1 MNALF
6 ACRDAGV
13 DVDYRVEYNGAAAE
27 LANLDAALDS
37 AKQAIA
43 ADVGP
48 VSGWTVEHD
57 ESINDWFVQGVVN
70 GQAVGA
76 TAVVA
81 GPEPM
86 LATPSVPQYAP
97 VEVDGVVRR
106 RVFTAETPADALG
119 TAANWL
125 AGRSEA
131 IAVDDLGWR
140 RGADGFELRVYYR
153 S

>member
-1 MNALF
+1 M
-6 ACRDAGV
+6 
-13 DVDYRVEYNGAAAE
+13 DYRVEYNGAAAD

-57 ESINDWFVQGVVN
+57 ESINDWFVQGVVD
-70 GQAVGA
+70 GQAVGP
-76 TAVVA
+76 TAVVT

-86 LATPSVPQYAP
+86 LTPQSVPRDAP
-97 VEVDGVVRR
+97 VDIDGAVHR
-106 RVFTAETPADALG
+106 RVFTGQTPADALG
-119 TAANWL
+119 MAANWL
-125 AGRSEA
+125 ARHPEVV
-131 IAVDDLGWR
+131 VDDLGWR
-140 RGADGFELRVYYR
+140 PGPHGFEVRVYYR